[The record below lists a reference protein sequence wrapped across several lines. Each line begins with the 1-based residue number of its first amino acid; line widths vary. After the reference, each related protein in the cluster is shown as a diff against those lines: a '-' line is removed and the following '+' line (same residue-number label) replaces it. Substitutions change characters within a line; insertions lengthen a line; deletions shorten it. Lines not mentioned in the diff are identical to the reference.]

1 MEWKWGLNVS
11 RWKLEM
17 CGIIAYKAKVKT
29 KDHINI
35 LLKLI
40 HESKIRGLHS
50 FGYSFFENGIMN
62 TIKTF
67 TIPTDL
73 KLFVNSSSKVF
84 IYHNRYSTSGDWH
97 TEINN
102 QPITHQNISV
112 AMNGVISMKPR
123 AEYEKEYGIKCST
136 ENDSEIFLRLLEK
149 GILPEDIIKQIGGSC
164 AVVWLED
171 DKVYAIRNQHRPLHY
186 FIENN
191 AVFVCSTADIAYRA
205 IGIKTKEILPYF
217 LFDLDDYV

>member
-1 MEWKWGLNVS
+1 
-11 RWKLEM
+11 
-17 CGIIAYKAKVKT
+17 
-29 KDHINI
+29 
-35 LLKLI
+35 
-40 HESKIRGLHS
+40 
-50 FGYSFFENGIMN
+50 MN

-73 KLFVNSSSKVF
+73 KLFADSPSKGF

-112 AMNGVISMKPR
+112 AMNGVVSMKPR
-123 AEYEKEYGIKCST
+123 KEYEKEYGIKCST

-149 GILPEDIIKQIGGSC
+149 GIPPEDVIKQMGGSC

-171 DKVYAIRNQHRPLHY
+171 NKVYAIRNQHRPLHY
-186 FIENN
+186 FIKDD
-191 AVFVCSTADIAYRA
+191 AVFVCSTNDIAHRA
-205 IGIKTKEILPYF
+205 VGVKTEEILPYS
-217 LFDLDDYV
+217 LFDLDAYV